1 MDIGVA
7 YQVKDQSGRVMGQNM
22 TVNETVS
29 VVDQNQTTKAKMHN
43 GDNIT
48 NPAGVF
54 IDGVAIIGTAAL
66 PSNTCSIVKQILSVT
81 GHTIRVNCVRFT
93 STNVIITDVTS
104 NPTTCSQP
112 TYHCN

>member
-1 MDIGVA
+1 
-7 YQVKDQSGRVMGQNM
+7 M

-29 VVDQNQTTKAKMHN
+29 VVDQNQTTKMHN
-43 GDNIT
+43 EDNIT

-54 IDGVAIIGTAAL
+54 IDEVAIIGTAAL
-66 PSNTCSIVKQILSVT
+66 PGNTCSIDKQTLSVT
-81 GHTIRVNCVRFT
+81 GHTIPVNCVRFT

-104 NPTTCSQP
+104 NPATCSQP